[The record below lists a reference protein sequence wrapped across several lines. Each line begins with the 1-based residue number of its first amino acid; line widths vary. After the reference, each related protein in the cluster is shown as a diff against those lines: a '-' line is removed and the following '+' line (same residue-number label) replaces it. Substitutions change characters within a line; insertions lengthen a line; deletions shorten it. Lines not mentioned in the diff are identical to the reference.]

1 MSALTNP
8 RRVATHS
15 RWIRMSDCITS
26 ATSTVGGGG
35 EGATLWQAAK
45 TKSGT
50 SATIL
55 VSMCGRIAA
64 RVPQG
69 SQVLMGRNRGFCR
82 IARQRSPTFTD
93 CAAASRRVTPATRSL
108 DRAEAAAGLDRRVH
122 GQPAPWVPP
131 EPVRGRRVR
140 GRQRGA
146 SGRGRQIQRR
156 TAFPVRRARVGRRR
170 TRLRRQP
177 ELVQMAHRSWRR
189 VLARSVHFREGLR
202 IRFGAQGHGGAF
214 GRGHLVLSDD
224 WVHPVNGRYAAW
236 SATSTVGG
244 ACRLDDSRARGG
256 ARPHDPVEETSRAAG
271 TRAAVGT
278 VCYTPKW
285 LDP

>member
-50 SATIL
+50 SAAIL

-82 IARQRSPTFTD
+82 ITRQRSPTLTD
-93 CAAASRRVTPATRSL
+93 CAAASRRVTPAGTMTAACFSCMVKRIGSIVALWCVVFAGGLRPDHLSGGFETKNLHFRSGNGNVWAFRSVDKDPTR
-108 DRAEAAAGLDRRVH
+108 GLDPDTRD
-122 GQPAPWVPP
+122 
-131 EPVRGRRVR
+131 
-140 GRQRGA
+140 
-146 SGRGRQIQRR
+146 SI
-156 TAFPVRRARVGRRR
+156 VGDY
-170 TRLRRQP
+170 
-177 ELVQMAHRSWRR
+177 
-189 VLARSVHFREGLR
+189 FRD
-202 IRFGAQGHGGAF
+202 Q
-214 GRGHLVLSDD
+214 
-224 WVHPVNGRYAAW
+224 
-236 SATSTVGG
+236 TST
-244 ACRLDDSRARGG
+244 AQ
-256 ARPHDPVEETSRAAG
+256 
-271 TRAAVGT
+271 
-278 VCYTPKW
+278 
-285 LDP
+285 